1 MQSSSGEWSGNICD
15 FYFRVYNKVIKD
27 IKIPFK
33 TKGGVPNI
41 FHVWE
46 DEGWIEPVI
55 EEQFDPDRM
64 ILTLEFRKKATEK
77 TQKQMD
83 MILDHMNTDT
93 WYKAEEFIDLLG
105 VKLTQTKE
113 LLRMLVRMEAL
124 EINRQTKGKRYRKR
138 NDI

>member
-1 MQSSSGEWSGNICD
+1 
-15 FYFRVYNKVIKD
+15 
-27 IKIPFK
+27 
-33 TKGGVPNI
+33 
-41 FHVWE
+41 
-46 DEGWIEPVI
+46 
-55 EEQFDPDRM
+55 
-64 ILTLEFRKKATEK
+64 
-77 TQKQMD
+77 MD